1 MIYIHG
7 LGKIRI
13 EIRKIWLCNGSK
25 TRQNL
30 FDLYITFAAYGR
42 GLTMVKP

>member
-13 EIRKIWLCNGSK
+13 EIRKIWLYNGSK
-25 TRQNL
+25 IWHFL
-30 FDLYITFAAYGR
+30 FDPCITFAECGR